1 MCRIQSIW
9 GSQVSLFL
17 FYPYA
22 CRWPYSLGGRNQ
34 LALKGSWDTESSA
47 IHTMHR
53 KQKRQLNKPDLSL
66 PPCPASRKSLKHLC
80 LAASVPQ
87 RSSDERTGRT
97 QNMNAG
103 WNSSPP
109 YLDTPYLLLKLSSQL
124 WFNFAGWLRKSLVYH
139 PSRVLHLQWP
149 FLRATLDSALGIFNL
164 FTMIHISPLPN
175 QSRCP
180 WSSPNPLSSPDS
192 TLHI

>member
-1 MCRIQSIW
+1 MCRIQSIR
-9 GSQVSLFL
+9 GHKFL
-17 FYPYA
+17 SFYFIRMRVDGLIHSEDGISW
-22 CRWPYSLGGRNQ
+22 RWKAPETPRAQPSIQCTGNKRD
-34 LALKGSWDTESSA
+34 SW
-47 IHTMHR
+47 I
-53 KQKRQLNKPDLSL
+53 NPISL

-124 WFNFAGWLRKSLVYH
+124 WFNFAGRLRKSLVYH
-139 PSRVLHLQWP
+139 PGRVLHLLWP
-149 FLRATLDSALGIFNL
+149 FLCVTLNSALGIFNL
-164 FTMIHISPLPN
+164 FTMIHISPLPK
-175 QSRCP
+175 SK
-180 WSSPNPLSSPDS
+180 PLSME
-192 TLHI
+192 